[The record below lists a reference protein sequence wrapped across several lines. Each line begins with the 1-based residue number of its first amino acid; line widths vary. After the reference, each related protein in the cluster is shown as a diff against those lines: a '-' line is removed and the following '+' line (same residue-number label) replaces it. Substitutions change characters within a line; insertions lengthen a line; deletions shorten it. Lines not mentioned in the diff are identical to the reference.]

1 MNFEAC
7 RQNMVD
13 CQIHTMGVVDEA
25 ILNAYRTVPRERFV
39 LPGQE
44 GIAYCDEDLPLGGG
58 RFLMEPLVH
67 ARMVQAV
74 KPRPDDVVLDIG
86 TGTGYSAAIFS
97 SLVTTVVATESHAAL
112 LKQAEKTWADLSCC
126 NIAAFEGAADR
137 GAPDHAPY
145 SLVFLGG
152 ATAFIPE
159 RVLDQV
165 AVGGRLIAVLT
176 EEGSNVG
183 KATLVERTSAD
194 HFSSRTLFD
203 AATPYLPG
211 LEPRK
216 QFVFQT
222 AI

>member
-1 MNFEAC
+1 MNFDAA

-13 CQIHTMGVVDEA
+13 SQIYTMGVIDQAVLD
-25 ILNAYRTVPRERFV
+25 AYRTIPRERFV

-58 RFLMEPLVH
+58 RYLMEPLVH
-67 ARMVQAV
+67 ARMVHAV
-74 KPRPDDVVLDIG
+74 KPRPDDVVLDIA

-97 SLVTTVVATESHAAL
+97 SLVTTVVSTESNPAL
-112 LKQAEKTWADLSCC
+112 RQQAEATWSALSLC
-126 NIAAFEGAADR
+126 NIAVFDGTPDK
-137 GAPDHAPY
+137 GAPEHAPY

-152 ATAFIPE
+152 AVAFVPE

-165 AVGGRLIAVLT
+165 AVGGRLITVIT

-183 KATLVERTSAD
+183 KVTLVERLDED

-216 QFVFQT
+216 QFVFQN
-222 AI
+222 AL

>member
-1 MNFEAC
+1 
-7 RQNMVD
+7 
-13 CQIHTMGVVDEA
+13 MGVVSPE

-58 RFLMEPLVH
+58 RYLMEPVVH

-74 KPRPDDVVLDIG
+74 APRADDVVLDIG
-86 TGTGYSAAIFS
+86 TAAGYSAAIFS
-97 SLVTTVVATESHAAL
+97 SLVTTVVATESNAGL
-112 LKQAEKTWADLSCC
+112 LKHAEARWAELALC
-126 NIAAFEGAADR
+126 NIAGFEAAADK

-145 SLVFLGG
+145 SLVFFGG
-152 ATAFIPE
+152 SVAFIPE

-165 AVGGRLIAVLT
+165 AVGGRLIAVVCDG
-176 EEGSNVG
+176 GSSVG
-183 KATLVERTSAD
+183 KATLVERLD
-194 HFSSRTLFD
+194 EDQFSSRILFD

-216 QFVFQT
+216 KFSFQ
-222 AI
+222 AA

>member
-1 MNFEAC
+1 MNFDAA

-13 CQIHTMGVVDEA
+13 SQIYTMGVIDQPVLD
-25 ILNAYRTVPRERFV
+25 AYRTIPRERFV

-67 ARMVQAV
+67 ARMVQAA

-112 LKQAEKTWADLSCC
+112 LKQAEAAWNSLSLC
-126 NIAAFEGAADR
+126 NIAGFESALDK
-137 GAPDHAPY
+137 GAPENAPY

-152 ATAFIPE
+152 SVAFVPE
-159 RVLDQV
+159 RVLAQV
-165 AVGGRLIAVLT
+165 AIGGRLITVLT
-176 EEGSNVG
+176 EEGSKVG
-183 KATLVERTSAD
+183 KATLIERMGQD
-194 HFSSRTLFD
+194 QYSSRTLFD

-211 LEPRK
+211 LEPRR
-216 QFVFQT
+216 QFVFQ
-222 AI
+222 